1 MKCYYLVPY
10 FIMVIILPQKRYNI
24 IMNYKT
30 IAKET
35 LEIEAQTLLLASQKI
50 GDEFNEAIKTILECD
65 GKLIITGVGKSG
77 LIGAKMAATFASTG
91 TPSFFLH
98 PTEALHGDLGMIS
111 SNDVVIAISY
121 SGESEELSSILP
133 HIRRFGTPLIGM
145 TRSKE
150 STLGKYSDLIIDVV
164 VEKEA
169 CPLDIAPTSSTT
181 LTLALGDALA
191 VCLMKARNFQK
202 SDFASFHPGGAL
214 GKQLFVKVSNLM
226 QTKNLPIVSKDTKV
240 KEAILKISEGRLGT
254 VLVTDEDKKLIA
266 LVSDGDIRRALLQ
279 DDFSL
284 EENVLKYAT
293 MNPMSCE
300 DENMLAS
307 QALVLIEE
315 KKIQLLVVTDK
326 NKKIRGVLH
335 IHTLIEKGIS

>member
-1 MKCYYLVPY
+1 
-10 FIMVIILPQKRYNI
+10 
-24 IMNYKT
+24 MNYKS

-35 LEIEAQTLLLASQKI
+35 LTIEAETLLNAAEKI
-50 GDEFNEAIKTILECD
+50 SDVFNQAVEVILKCE
-65 GKLIITGVGKSG
+65 GKLVVTGVGKSG

-111 SNDVVIAISY
+111 PNDVVIAISY

-133 HIRRFGTPLIGM
+133 HIKRFGTPLIGM
-145 TRSKE
+145 TRNRN
-150 STLGKYSDLIIDVV
+150 STLGQHSDLVIDVIV
-164 VEKEA
+164 QKEA
-169 CPLDIAPTSSTT
+169 CPLDVAPTSSTT

-191 VCLMKARNFQK
+191 VSLMKARDFKK

-214 GKQLFVKVSNLM
+214 GKKLFVKVSNLM
-226 QTKNLPIVSKDTKV
+226 QTKNVPTVSKNAKVKDAIVS
-240 KEAILKISEGRLGT
+240 ISEGRLGT
-254 VLVTDEDKKLIA
+254 VLVVDEEDKLIA
-266 LVSDGDIRRALLQ
+266 LVSDGDVRRALMQ
-279 DDFSL
+279 EDFSL
-284 EENVLKYAT
+284 EANVLEYAT
-293 MNPMSCE
+293 INPMTCE
-300 DENMLAS
+300 NADMLAS

-326 NKKIRGVLH
+326 NKKVQGVLH

>member
-1 MKCYYLVPY
+1 
-10 FIMVIILPQKRYNI
+10 
-24 IMNYKT
+24 MNYKQ

-35 LEIEAQTLLLASQKI
+35 LEIEANTLLESAKNI
-50 GDEFNEAIKTILECD
+50 TNVFDKAVEVILECK

-98 PTEALHGDLGMIS
+98 PTEALHGDLGMIGKD
-111 SNDVVIAISY
+111 DVVIAISY

-133 HIRRFGTPLIGM
+133 HVKRFNTPLIGM
-145 TRSKE
+145 TRDKK
-150 STLGKYSDLIIDVV
+150 STLGKYSDLVIDVV

-169 CPLDIAPTSSTT
+169 CPLNIAPTSSTT

-191 VCLMKARNFQK
+191 VCLMKARDFQK

-214 GKQLFVKVSNLM
+214 GKQLFIKVSDLM
-226 QTKNLPIVSKDTKV
+226 RSENLPIIKKDTSV

-254 VLVTDEDKKLIA
+254 VLITDNTNKLIA
-266 LVSDGDIRRALLQ
+266 LVSDGDIRRALLSEN
-279 DDFSL
+279 FSL
-284 EENVLKYAT
+284 EDEAYKYAT
-293 MNPMSCE
+293 HNPKVIDNE
-300 DENMLAS
+300 DMLAS
-307 QALVLIEE
+307 QALVIIEDM
-315 KKIQLLVVTDK
+315 KIQLLVVTDK
-326 NKKIRGVLH
+326 NKTVKGVLH

>member
-1 MKCYYLVPY
+1 
-10 FIMVIILPQKRYNI
+10 
-24 IMNYKT
+24 MNYKN
-30 IAKET
+30 IAQDT
-35 LEIEAQTLLLASQKI
+35 LITEANTLLEASKMI
-50 GDEFNEAIKTILECD
+50 DDTFDKAVKVILKCQ

-133 HIRRFGTPLIGM
+133 HIKRFKTPLIGM
-145 TRSKE
+145 TRDRN
-150 STLGKYSDLIIDVV
+150 STLGKFSDLVIDIV

-191 VCLMKARNFQK
+191 VCLMRARDFQK

-214 GKQLFVKVSNLM
+214 GKKLFIKVSNLM
-226 QTKNLPIVSKDTKV
+226 QTKNLPIVDEDTKV
-240 KEAILKISEGRLGT
+240 KDAIIEISQGRLGT
-254 VLVTDEDKKLIA
+254 VLVTNKDNKLIA

-279 DDFSL
+279 KDFSL
-284 EENVLKYAT
+284 EESVLKYAT
-293 MNPMSCE
+293 KNPKTCKDE
-300 DENMLAS
+300 DMLAS
-307 QALVLIEE
+307 DALILIEK

-326 NKKIRGVLH
+326 NQKIKGVLH

>member
-1 MKCYYLVPY
+1 
-10 FIMVIILPQKRYNI
+10 
-24 IMNYKT
+24 MNYKE
-30 IAKET
+30 IAQET
-35 LEIEAQTLLLASQKI
+35 LNIEASALLEASKNMN
-50 GDEFNEAIKTILECD
+50 DVFAHAVELILSCK
-65 GKLIITGVGKSG
+65 GKLIVTGVGKSG

-111 SNDVVIAISY
+111 KEDAVIAISY

-133 HIRRFGTPLIGM
+133 HIKRFGTPIIGM
-145 TRSKE
+145 TRDTN
-150 STLGKYSDLIIDVV
+150 STLGKFSDLVINVV

-191 VCLMKARNFQK
+191 VCLMRAKNFKK

-214 GKQLFVKVSNLM
+214 GKKLFVKVSNLM
-226 QTKNLPIVSKDTKV
+226 KTENLPIVSKETKV
-240 KEAILKISEGRLGT
+240 KDAIIKISEGRLGT
-254 VLVTDEDKKLIA
+254 VLVTDAQDKLIA
-266 LVSDGDIRRALLQ
+266 LVSDGDIRRALLR

-284 EENVLKYAT
+284 EANVLEYAT
-293 MNPMSCE
+293 LNPMTCD

-307 QALVLIEE
+307 EALVLIEE
-315 KKIQLLVVTDK
+315 KKIQLLVITDK
-326 NKKIRGVLH
+326 NKKIKGVLH